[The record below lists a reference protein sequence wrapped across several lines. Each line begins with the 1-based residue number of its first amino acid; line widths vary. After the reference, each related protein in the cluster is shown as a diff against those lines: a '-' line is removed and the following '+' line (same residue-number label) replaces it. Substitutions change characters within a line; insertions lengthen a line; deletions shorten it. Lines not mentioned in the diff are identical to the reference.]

1 MEKFVA
7 DCLGAQVSRL
17 GPSARP
23 KPKDLFQTM
32 NCQEDNLAA
41 TSALSEEEL
50 SQVLMSSYTFDTEL
64 MRMTMTT
71 LTFTL

>member
-1 MEKFVA
+1 MENFDVEQFVA

-32 NCQEDNLAA
+32 NCQEAV

-50 SQVLMSSYTFDTEL
+50 SQV
-64 MRMTMTT
+64 
-71 LTFTL
+71 